1 MAAAA
6 FLRGP
11 MAASSCCS
19 PSAVNSS
26 PTNSRIAAVIGR
38 DRQRRLSP
46 LSKFARPQIDLS
58 SSFLGCSQGRVILVR
73 RKCAGEKSEG
83 KEENT
88 SKSGICASLA
98 TPLIAATDTWG
109 TWTVLLAAGSFGLW
123 YEYSH
128 FSLWGNNVIETPWI
142 GLLKT
147 DSNFFWY

>member
-1 MAAAA
+1 MV

-11 MAASSCCS
+11 TTTSSYFS
-19 PSAVNSS
+19 PSAVNWSTS
-26 PTNSRIAAVIGR
+26 EPRIPAVIAR
-38 DRQRRLSP
+38 NRRRRLSP

-58 SSFLGCSQGRVILVR
+58 SPFLGSSQGRVILASR
-73 RKCAGEKSEG
+73 NCAGKKSGG

-128 FSLWGNNVIETPWI
+128 FQL
-142 GLLKT
+142 
-147 DSNFFWY
+147 

>member
-1 MAAAA
+1 
-6 FLRGP
+6 
-11 MAASSCCS
+11 MAASSCYS

-26 PTNSRIAAVIGR
+26 PTNSRIAAVTGR
-38 DRQRRLSP
+38 SSQRRLSP

-58 SSFLGCSQGRVILVR
+58 SPFLGSSQGRVILVP
-73 RKCAGEKSEG
+73 RKCAGKKSEG

-128 FSLWGNNVIETPWI
+128 FHFGAIQYGFVWYNVFKDPEVGGGP
-142 GLLKT
+142 
-147 DSNFFWY
+147 

>member
-1 MAAAA
+1 
-6 FLRGP
+6 
-11 MAASSCCS
+11 
-19 PSAVNSS
+19 
-26 PTNSRIAAVIGR
+26 
-38 DRQRRLSP
+38 
-46 LSKFARPQIDLS
+46 
-58 SSFLGCSQGRVILVR
+58 VR

-128 FSLWGNNVIETPWI
+128 FHCGAIQYGFIWYNVCKYPEVGGGP
-142 GLLKT
+142 
-147 DSNFFWY
+147 